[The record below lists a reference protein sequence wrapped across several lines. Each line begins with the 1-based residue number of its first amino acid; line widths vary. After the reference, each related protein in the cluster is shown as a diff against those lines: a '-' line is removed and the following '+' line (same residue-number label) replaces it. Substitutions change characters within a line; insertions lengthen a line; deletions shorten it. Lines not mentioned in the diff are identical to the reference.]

1 MARGTSRMSP
11 VLIGALTM
19 VVIVVVLVGV
29 VISGLPGGSPIPLP
43 WGGHVVL
50 KAQLADADSLEPHAS
65 VEISGVKVGEVV
77 SIDGNGSTSIATM
90 NVEPQY
96 AGVHRDA
103 TVMLRP
109 HGFFGPK
116 FLEIVPGTTSSPM
129 LDSGALIPER
139 QTVLPV
145 DLDQILHALGAP
157 ERQSLQTAIVELGQ
171 AAAGRGD
178 DVNHLV
184 GAARVLTSR
193 LLDPVTTLD
202 TLRPNLSDML
212 IQNESFNADFAQV
225 PLDQLVA
232 NTNSTLGAFAANAGH
247 LESLLTHADNTL
259 TSLDAAL
266 NGQGGNIRADPRA
279 GARGGRQ
286 ARPVQRR
293 PRRLRRQPPRPPAGP
308 ARRRH
313 PGDHRRHRERA
324 LRLRLAATPARKNPG
339 QACSPLDNREHYGRV
354 EIFGL
359 VPNIPIPCSALP
371 AGPLSALPCTSS
383 TTMRPM
389 DEGAFLEALLRA

>member
-1 MARGTSRMSP
+1 MAHRAPRVSP
-11 VLIGALTM
+11 VLTGALTM

-29 VISGLPGGSPIPLP
+29 VISGLPGSPIHLP
-43 WGGHVVL
+43 WNSQVVL

-65 VEISGVKVGEVV
+65 VEIAGVKIGEVQ

-90 NVEPQY
+90 NVESKY

-116 FLEIVPGTTSSPM
+116 FLEIVPGTASAPM

-184 GAARVLTSR
+184 GAARVLTST
-193 LLDPVTTLD
+193 LLDPVQTLD
-202 TLRPNLSDML
+202 NLRPKLSDML

-232 NTNSTLGAFAANAGH
+232 NTNSTLGAFAANSGH

-266 NGQGGNIRADPRA
+266 NGEGGSIRSILEQAPGVVDRLDQFNDVL
-279 GARGGRQ
+279 GAFGANLRGLQPGQ
-286 ARPVQRR
+286 PV
-293 PRRLRRQPPRPPAGP
+293 
-308 ARRRH
+308 
-313 PGDHRRHRERA
+313 D
-324 LRLRLAATPARKNPG
+324 ATPGIIGAIENVRSAFASSDPCSKNPG

-359 VPNIPIPCSALP
+359 LPSIPIPCSVLP
-371 AGPLSALPCTSS
+371 APLSTLPCTAS
-383 TTMRPM
+383 TTTRPM
-389 DEGAFLEALLRA
+389 DEGAFLEALLAA